1 MLVFHYPLDYAM
13 RTFLLLL
20 VGCLLSACSS
30 TPLPP
35 VDPNMA
41 WIDLQTMTGK
51 LVMAERLDG
60 QRVADGRY
68 VQVTPGAHELMVRF
82 DYEVMVG
89 GRSLFND
96 PQERLCYITLDDAN
110 FQPRQRYRPQARSLG
125 FNAYAR
131 LYNAQG
137 KVLTE
142 ERLVN
147 CLP

>member
-1 MLVFHYPLDYAM
+1 MLIFHHLVDNTM
-13 RTFLLLL
+13 RTLLLLL
-20 VGCLLSACSS
+20 VGCLLSACAS
-30 TPLPP
+30 TSLPP

-41 WIDLQTMTGK
+41 WVDLQTLSGK

-68 VQVTPGAHELMVRF
+68 FQVTPGGHELMVRF

-89 GRSLFND
+89 GRSLFSD
-96 PQERLCYITLDDAN
+96 PQERLCYITLDYDN
-110 FQPRQRYRPQARSLG
+110 FQPGQRYRLQARSLG

-137 KVLTE
+137 EVLTE
-142 ERLVN
+142 ERRVN